1 MDGARGRNGCRPGRE
16 SGAGRAR
23 DAGWRLRDADASAPR
38 ERGEPT
44 LHRHTRPACHRD
56 GEQHLKRMSEVIL
69 LARPGTT
76 DEIAKAV
83 VFLASDDRSYVTGA
97 ELFVDGGFAQV

>member
-23 DAGWRLRDADASAPR
+23 DAGWRLRYADASAPR

-44 LHRHTRPACHRD
+44 RHRHTRLACHRD
-56 GEQHLKRMSEVIL
+56 GRATLKRMSEVIP

-83 VFLASDDRSYVTGA
+83 VFLASDDSSYITGT

>member
-1 MDGARGRNGCRPGRE
+1 MDGARGRNGCRAGRE

-23 DAGWRLRDADASAPR
+23 DAGWRLRSTPVSPVNAVSPR
-38 ERGEPT
+38 FT
-44 LHRHTRPACHRD
+44 DTPAWHVTET
-56 GEQHLKRMSEVIL
+56 GEQHLKRMSEVIP

-76 DEIAKAV
+76 EEIATAV
-83 VFLASDDRSYVTGA
+83 VFRASDGSSYVTGT